1 MDFSESWCFG
11 CIGVWCSGVGPGGG
25 GEPEDGRRDG
35 RMGRWM
41 GGQEYWRRMRGWEV
55 GEDGEDGRLGG
66 WEDGC
71 EDGMMGGG
79 VPGWE
84 GGRKDGSIGRGWG
97 ACGG

>member
-1 MDFSESWCFG
+1 
-11 CIGVWCSGVGPGGG
+11 
-25 GEPEDGRRDG
+25 
-35 RMGRWM
+35 
-41 GGQEYWRRMRGWEV
+41 MRGWEA